1 MELINVNKRCPKCN
15 HKIDTIYIYND
26 LLPQIRIKCDNC
38 NSKYEYEVC
47 DNGNGFLTQTI
58 SKDILLKYI
67 DDQFKEV
74 RKEKKN
80 ESSI

>member
-1 MELINVNKRCPKCN
+1 MNVININKRCPKCN

-26 LLPQIRIKCDNC
+26 LLPKICIICGKC

-47 DNGNGFLTQTI
+47 DNGNGFLAPTI
-58 SKDILLKYI
+58 SKDILLKNI
-67 DDQFKEV
+67 DDWFKEI

-80 ESSI
+80 ENT